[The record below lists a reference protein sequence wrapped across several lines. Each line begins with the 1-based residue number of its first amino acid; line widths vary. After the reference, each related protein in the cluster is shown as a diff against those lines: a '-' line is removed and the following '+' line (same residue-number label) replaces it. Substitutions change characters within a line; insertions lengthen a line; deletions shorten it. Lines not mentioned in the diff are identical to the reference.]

1 MDSSASDIKVLE
13 AFVVLFGIIG
23 IIFLVILTIFLPVFI
38 WRIHHHTK
46 TTNKLLREI
55 VQAYGGTPKN

>member
-1 MDSSASDIKVLE
+1 MVPPHFDAL
-13 AFVVLFGIIG
+13 G
-23 IIFLVILTIFLPVFI
+23 IFLIVTPLAIAIPAIFLSVFA